1 VARRSY
7 RLRDGEAVPKGIV
20 RIARGRIDHAVDELQ
35 GRSGSSPEEAVHEA
49 RKDMKKLR
57 ALVRLVRDE
66 IGDDVYRRENAG
78 FRDAGRELSGLRDAD
93 VMLAT
98 LEELGRRYPEEVGD
112 EVSGPLRQA
121 LEAHKIRTSA
131 GARGQ
136 ASEHVVEM
144 LTTVRKRVGR
154 WPLQQDGFEAVG
166 LGLERVYRRGR
177 KALRAARAEPTTEN
191 LHQWRKRVKDLWYH
205 LTILRDTWRPVLEA
219 LGDEAHRASE
229 LMGQDHDLAV
239 LLEWAEQRAPDSA
252 AAIAGP
258 VTRRRAEL
266 QAEAF
271 ALGARLYADKPGAF
285 THRLGRW
292 WDAAAEP
299 GDRAASGG

>member
-1 VARRSY
+1 
-7 RLRDGEAVPKGIV
+7 VPKGIV
-20 RIARGRIDHAVDELQ
+20 RIARGRIDHAMDELQ
-35 GRSGSSPEEAVHEA
+35 GKSGSSSEEAVHEA

-57 ALVRLVRDE
+57 AVVRLVRDE
-66 IGDDVYRRENAG
+66 IGDDVYRRENG
-78 FRDAGRELSGLRDAD
+78 YFRDAGRELSGLRDAD

-98 LEELGRRYPEEVGD
+98 LEDLGRRYPEEVGD

-136 ASEHVVEM
+136 AAEQVVGM
-144 LTTVRKRVGR
+144 LTTARKRVGR
-154 WPLQQDGFEAVG
+154 WPLERDGFEAVG
-166 LGLERVYRRGR
+166 PGLERVYRRGR
-177 KALRAARAEPTTEN
+177 KAFRAARAEPTNEN
-191 LHQWRKRVKDLWYH
+191 LHEWRKRVKDLWYH
-205 LTILRDTWRPVLEA
+205 LTILRDTWRPVMEA

-229 LMGQDHDLAV
+229 LMGEDHDLAV
-239 LLEWAEQRAPDSA
+239 LVQWAEQRAPDSA
-252 AAIAGP
+252 AAIAGT

-271 ALGARLYADKPGAF
+271 GLGARLYADKPGAF
-285 THRLGRW
+285 MRRLGRW

-299 GDRAASGG
+299 AERAAAGG